1 MVQHINLLTQRKVRR
16 GFLSLALVGLGLL
29 TLVLA
34 ALAAKAE
41 WQLHQQRQLEARTQ
55 QALVDLKAAVE
66 KKRQTLGLA
75 ESEATGRQIAL
86 LRSQVEA
93 KREWAEL
100 QQKGELGSA
109 MGYSQWLE
117 TVAAV
122 HVDGVWLQGLDIG
135 KGGQSVSVQGK
146 SLNPE
151 AVMRYIEQLNEAFK
165 PMNVRFTSM
174 EITQD
179 SPLTGAGAAR
189 TAPLLSFK
197 VY

>member
-1 MVQHINLLTQRKVRR
+1 MVQHINLLTRRQAPQRF
-16 GFLSLALVGLGLL
+16 FLLALTALGVL

-34 ALAAKAE
+34 ALAGRAE
-41 WQLHQQRQLEARTQ
+41 WQLQQQSHLEEKTLQ
-55 QALVDLKAAVE
+55 SLNEFKAALE
-66 KKRQTLGLA
+66 RKRQTLGLT
-75 ESEATGRQIAL
+75 ESETLGRQIAL

-93 KREWAEL
+93 RREWVDL

-117 TVAAV
+117 TLAGV

-146 SLNPE
+146 ALSAD
-151 AVMRYIEQLNEAFK
+151 AVMHYIVQINDAFK
-165 PMNVRFTSM
+165 PMGVRFTSM

-179 SPLTGAGAAR
+179 AGTEQGVGR
-189 TAPLLSFK
+189 VTPTLSFK
-197 VY
+197 IH